1 MKGVVA
7 WVCAVVAIG
16 VLTGFA
22 ALLITGRYLA
32 DGPVLLSV
40 TENHG
45 LHEGDVFVGAGWLL
59 AVVAVVVL
67 TVRRGR

>member
-7 WVCAVVAIG
+7 WVCATVAIG

>member
-1 MKGVVA
+1 VKDAVG
-7 WVCAVVAIG
+7 WVCALVAIG

-32 DGPVLLSV
+32 DGPVLVTL

-45 LHEGDVFVGAGWLL
+45 LHEGDVFVGAGWVV